1 MPYKTVKQNC
11 KRSDG
16 KKGKYVLKY
25 KPKSPTKK
33 KKDSQGFVK
42 AGCHTSKKKATA
54 QRAAIEGGP
63 RWMGEVDE
71 ANDAFDQYMN
81 EIDNYLREGPKK
93 DSSGHLKQYGAPEG
107 SKRDKQ
113 LDQTKKDLAKAKKL
127 RKQGK
132 AGKAKELEQRAY
144 NRRDRMEKKERK
156 DETLLREFIREMLL
170 EKLSKKTKETLK
182 KKAEKR
188 GLTPGSVYAEF
199 RKGLAAYASS
209 GSRKGMTAHQWAHA
223 RVNSAT
229 PSKPWAVVKK
239 SKAKKKKKSKKK

>member
-11 KRSDG
+11 TRSDG

-42 AGCHTSKKKATA
+42 AGCHTSKKGATS

-63 RWMGEVDE
+63 REMDDKMLDE
-71 ANDAFDQYMN
+71 LEKQIN
-81 EIDNYLREGPKK
+81 EMLEGPSK

-113 LDQTKKDLAKAKKL
+113 LDQTKEDLKKAKKL

-132 AGKAKELEQRAY
+132 AAKAKELEQRAY
-144 NRRDRMEKKERK
+144 NRRERMEKKERK
-156 DETLLREFIREMLL
+156 NEALLRNLIRGMLIEAAKKKKKIKMSAKT
-170 EKLSKKTKETLK
+170 EKALK
-182 KKAEKR
+182 KKADSK
-188 GLTPGSVYAEF
+188 GYTLGSLKQEYN
-199 RKGLAAYASS
+199 KGLGAYYSS
-209 GSRKGMTAHQWAHA
+209 GSRKGMSPHQWAMA
-223 RVNSAT
+223 RVNSAMEGGK
-229 PSKPWAVVKK
+229 SWAVVKK
-239 SKAKKKKKSKKK
+239 SKAKKKK

>member
-11 KRSDG
+11 TRSDG

-42 AGCHTSKKKATA
+42 AGCHTSKAKASG

-63 RWMGEVDE
+63 REGDE
-71 ANDAFDQYMN
+71 TLDELLE
-81 EIDNYLREGPKK
+81 EIDELTEAAK
-93 DSSGHLKQYGAPEG
+93 DSSGHLKQYNAPEG

-113 LDQTKKDLAKAKKL
+113 LDQTKKDLKKAKEL

-144 NRRDRMEKKERK
+144 NRREKMEKKERK
-156 DETLLREFIREMLL
+156 NEAYARALVRKILL
-170 EKLSKKTKETLK
+170 EKLSAKTKKSLD
-182 KKAEKR
+182 KKADKR
-188 GLTPGSVYAEF
+188 GLTRGSVYREF
-199 RKGLAAYASS
+199 EKGLAAWASS
-209 GSRKGMTAHQWAHA
+209 GSRKGMSQHQWAHA

-229 PSKPWAVVKK
+229 PSKSWAVVKK
-239 SKAKKKKKSKKK
+239 KKGGKKKSKSKKK